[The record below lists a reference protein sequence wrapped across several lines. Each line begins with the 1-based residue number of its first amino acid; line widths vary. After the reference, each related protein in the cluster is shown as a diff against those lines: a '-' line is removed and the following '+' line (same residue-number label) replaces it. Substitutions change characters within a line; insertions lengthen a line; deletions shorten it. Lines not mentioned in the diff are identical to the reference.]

1 MFETNI
7 TTGKVVTSGDGP
19 NTTVKKKLYVKIFAG
34 EFSVRPPTPKKA
46 KMLLGELIVKYSARE
61 WPEKKYGS
69 LIDDPGFLQ
78 GVSDLLKAHNIVN
91 VDGITYSR
99 NQHSIKDTV
108 TFKVQTKLAEELLD
122 RGFAKLTK

>member
-1 MFETNI
+1 MFETSI

-46 KMLLGELIVKYSARE
+46 KVLLGELIVKYSSRE
-61 WPEKKYGS
+61 WPVKKYGS

-78 GVSDLLKAHNIVN
+78 GIGELLKGHNIVN
-91 VDGITYSR
+91 VDQITYSR
-99 NQHSIKDTV
+99 DQHDIKDTI
-108 TFKVQTKLAEELLD
+108 TLKVQTKLAEELLE